1 MWMDDQKAL
10 LRKAIREW
18 PEPLLERLTEGAAA
32 AEHLAAW
39 PVFQNAGTVGCYA
52 SLSREIDTQPVL
64 KLILETGKTLA
75 LPKTRGKGIMD
86 FCRVLDP
93 AFLHPG
99 RLSILEP
106 EEDAQIIPPEELDLL
121 LIPALAVDLHGC
133 RLGQGGGY
141 YDRYLPNTS
150 CPLAA
155 LVLSRQ
161 VVPSIP
167 CGERD
172 FLVQWI
178 VTGGGIEKTMPQA
191 SQER

>member
-1 MWMDDQKAL
+1 MWMDDEKAL

-18 PEPLLERLTEGAAA
+18 PEPLTERLTEGAAA
-32 AEHLAAW
+32 AEHLASW
-39 PVFQNAGTVGCYA
+39 PLFQSAGTVACYA

-86 FCRVLDP
+86 FCRVKDP

-106 EEDAQIIPPEELDLL
+106 EEDAQVIPPEGIDLL
-121 LIPALAVDLHGC
+121 LIPALAVDQYGR

-141 YDRYLPNTS
+141 YDRYLPKTS

-161 VVPSIP
+161 VVPSVP

-172 FLVQWI
+172 YLVQWI
-178 VTGGGIEKTMPQA
+178 VTGDGIVKTMLQEP
-191 SQER
+191 QER

>member
-1 MWMDDQKAL
+1 MWTDDRKAL
-10 LRKAIREW
+10 MRKAVRGW
-18 PEPLLERLTEGAAA
+18 PEPLGERLTEGAAA
-32 AEHLAAW
+32 AEHLSRW
-39 PVFQNAGTVGCYA
+39 PLFQGAGVIGCYA

-64 KLILETGKTLA
+64 KLILETGRTLA
-75 LPKTRGKGIMD
+75 LPKTRGRGIMD

-99 RLSILEP
+99 RLTILEP
-106 EEDAQIIPPEELDLL
+106 EEGAQVIPPEGIDLL
-121 LIPALAVDLHGC
+121 LIPALAVDRAGR

-141 YDRYLPNTS
+141 YDRYLPKVR

-161 VVPSIP
+161 VMPCVP

-178 VTGGGIEKTMPQA
+178 VTGDGIAKTMA
-191 SQER
+191 QEP